1 MSEQLSWRIP
11 KVRQKLWKKS
21 PSSNRGSRMVG
32 APVITQKE
40 DHLRD
45 RYVSFALDLVW
56 SIDQTWIG
64 DYELIVVQDQ
74 SSREVLGYRLIKG
87 GASARD
93 VVNLLMEIISFT
105 QRPKMVHTDAG
116 GIFVSP
122 PNAKHP
128 ENHQLYKYLK
138 SEDIT
143 HSVTVQRKNVVSPKK
158 RHGNN
163 VHERLNGSIKTR
175 IKELLQRK
183 PYKGCYATPEGK
195 ACMLNTSPIVQA
207 NALAAATVTAK
218 RDEPY
223 LPALAIKKS
232 AEGKAIIKKKLA
244 AVANYQEDWGT
255 FFKNWQNNSML
266 SHTETQ
272 LMLHEGFT
280 SVISSLK
287 STNENLTRDL
297 TEAHASLD
305 EMSSRMQSMETNLT
319 YLQDR
324 ERDRE
329 LEEKDK
335 EDRRKMRS
343 ARKRLPLR
351 DPLYL
356 EEYNVALSLIEGTN
370 FCASR
375 DRVCLLILYLTGVR
389 ARSLLHV
396 TGAHLHTM
404 LDFLD
409 GGEGQLSFPGIKS
422 ATARAVHVP
431 LTRSADSQIREL
443 KHEIER
449 LLKGRAPEDRVMVR
463 FEGHADLL
471 SITNLNKRLNRILK
485 KASATAGKNFRS
497 HSFRV
502 GLTTALS
509 EAAGP
514 ALAQQLLGHR
524 DQRTTPGKD
533 RSLPTSPRQARPW
546 ASNPTDSRLF

>member
-1 MSEQLSWRIP
+1 MSEQLSGPQAWRIP
-11 KVRQKLWKKS
+11 KVRQKLLKKS
-21 PSSNRGSRMVG
+21 PSSNSGSRMG
-32 APVITQKE
+32 DAPPTVQKK
-40 DHLRD
+40 DHLRS
-45 RYVSFALDLVW
+45 RYVSFMLDQIW
-56 SIDQTWIG
+56 SIDQTWLKN
-64 DYELIVVQDQ
+64 DELIIIQDQ
-74 SSREVLGYRLIKG
+74 SSREILGYRLIKG

-93 VVNLLMEIISFT
+93 VVELISRTISFT

-143 HSVTVQRKNVVSPKK
+143 HSVTVQRKRPGSLSKK

-163 VHERLNGSIKTR
+163 VHERLNGSLKTR
-175 IKELLQRK
+175 IKELLQAI
-183 PYKGCYATPEGK
+183 PYKGSYATPEGRAWRQTPEGKTWIQKGWLIDFAALTFEK
-195 ACMLNTSPIVQA
+195 AEDLLYSAVSAYNSRYHRMLDTSPIVQA

-218 RDEPY
+218 RDAVY
-223 LPALAIKKS
+223 LPALATKKS
-232 AEGKAIIKKKLA
+232 AAGKAIIKKKLA
-244 AVANYQEDWGT
+244 AVADYQEDWGN
-255 FFKNWQNNSML
+255 FFKNWQNKSML
-266 SHTETQ
+266 SHAETQ

-287 STNENLTRDL
+287 SANENLTREL
-297 TEAHASLD
+297 TEAHVSLD

-329 LEEKDK
+329 LEEKEK

-351 DPLYL
+351 DPVYS
-356 EEYNVALSLIEGTN
+356 EAYNAALNLIEGTH

-404 LDFLD
+404 LNFLD

-422 ATARAVHVP
+422 PTARAVHVP
-431 LTRSADSQIREL
+431 LTRYAASQIKEL

-449 LLKGRAPEDRVMVR
+449 LLKGRGPEDRVMVR
-463 FEGHADLL
+463 FEGHPELL

-485 KASATAGKNFRS
+485 KASAGTC
-497 HSFRV
+497 V
-502 GLTTALS
+502 I
-509 EAAGP
+509 P
-514 ALAQQLLGHR
+514 
-524 DQRTTPGKD
+524 
-533 RSLPTSPRQARPW
+533 
-546 ASNPTDSRLF
+546 